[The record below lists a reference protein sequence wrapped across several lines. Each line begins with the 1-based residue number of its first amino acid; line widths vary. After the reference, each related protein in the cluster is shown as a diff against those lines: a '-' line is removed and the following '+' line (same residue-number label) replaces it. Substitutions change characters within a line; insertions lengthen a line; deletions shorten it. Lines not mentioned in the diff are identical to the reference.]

1 MACGYKVGDL
11 LAPTEIDMKF
21 LQRDSDKIV
30 QICGGKEH
38 SICLLGIFYSHFLIS
53 SKSLIKIIQINIF
66 DCKNLSKI

>member
-38 SICLLGIFYSHFLIS
+38 SMCLLGISHSHFLIS
-53 SKSLIKIIQINIF
+53 SKSFIKIIRINNF
-66 DCKNLSKI
+66 DSKNNEQE